1 MRSTILQV
9 SGAVITSVGLG
20 LWILPLG
27 ITFAGLFLLAV
38 GIADELSR

>member
-9 SGAVITSVGLG
+9 CGAVITSIGLG

-27 ITFAGLFLLAV
+27 IVFAGLFLLAV
-38 GIADELSR
+38 GIADEMSR